1 MICTLREYSIFVL
14 DQIKHMT
21 GKEPKRIDS
30 DNVLTSVRNLYED
43 QGQALV
49 LSENYATVIGDL
61 DTYRNFVQDTKIIS
75 SFHRT
80 EQASPEGTKGR
91 NICMSMRSAACMI
104 I

>member
-1 MICTLREYSIFVL
+1 MDEDNTNFAL

-21 GKEPKRIDS
+21 GKEPKKIDS

-61 DTYRNFVQDTKIIS
+61 DTYRNF
-75 SFHRT
+75 
-80 EQASPEGTKGR
+80 A
-91 NICMSMRSAACMI
+91 
-104 I
+104 